1 MATDVFDEHRF
12 SSQMSLYEPTRA
24 RLSKDTTRH
33 ARTGSSTNVFET
45 GSINSISRPPRVKY
59 STQQSSSSNP
69 TTSNNSAQPR
79 NSGSNDLISL
89 FRTFAI
95 KPFRTS
101 SMINT
106 GGETQVNNNNNN
118 NALTGN
124 QAHGKT
130 AISLLKYRPLSENV
144 AEQTPNIQPT
154 RVCIEQR
161 NVCKCV
167 ECNLPLKII
176 VIIS

>member
-12 SSQMSLYEPTRA
+12 SSQMSLYEPTRT
-24 RLSKDTTRH
+24 RLSNDTTRH
-33 ARTGSSTNVFET
+33 ARTGSSTTVFET
-45 GSINSISRPPRVKY
+45 SSTNSISRPQRVKY
-59 STQQSSSSNP
+59 SFQQNS
-69 TTSNNSAQPR
+69 TTNNSNQQR

-106 GGETQVNNNNNN
+106 GGEGQINNQNNNNNN
-118 NALTGN
+118 NTLTGN

-130 AISLLKYRPLSENV
+130 NISLLKYRPLSENV
-144 AEQTPNIQPT
+144 SDPTPNIQPT
-154 RVCIEQR
+154 RVCIEKR
-161 NVCKCV
+161 KKSACANVSRIIYQ
-167 ECNLPLKII
+167 LK
-176 VIIS
+176 S

>member
-12 SSQMSLYEPTRA
+12 SSQMSLREPTRT
-24 RLSKDTTRH
+24 RLSKDTTRY
-33 ARTGSSTNVFET
+33 ARTGSSTTVFET
-45 GSINSISRPPRVKY
+45 ESTNSISRPQRVRY
-59 STQQSSSSNP
+59 SMQQNLSSNHS
-69 TTSNNSAQPR
+69 TTNNSSVQQR

-106 GGETQVNNNNNN
+106 GGEGPITNTS
-118 NALTGN
+118 TGN
-124 QAHGKT
+124 QTHGKP
-130 AISLLKYRPLSENV
+130 AVSLLKYRPLSENV
-144 AEQTPNIQPT
+144 SDPIGNIQPT
-154 RVCIEQR
+154 RVCIAKR
-161 NVCKCV
+161 SVCKCV
-167 ECNLPLKII
+167 ENNLSLKII